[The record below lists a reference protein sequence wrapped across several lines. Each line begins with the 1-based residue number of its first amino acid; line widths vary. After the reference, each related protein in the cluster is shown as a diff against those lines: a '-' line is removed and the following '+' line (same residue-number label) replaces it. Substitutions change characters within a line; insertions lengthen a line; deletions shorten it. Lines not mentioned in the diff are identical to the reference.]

1 MKRELA
7 ILVAMIA
14 LWVGCGEL
22 EQTPEPEV
30 DPGETLA
37 WMEAYQ
43 ERYLGDRAW
52 RRAQLEATLW
62 SPELPYARKRLNSYA
77 LPEGGWDLLPELLA
91 RSGPVFPGQAV
102 PEELEEA
109 LPTVFPTQAPNT
121 REEWLALGEQVF
133 WQMPMRRDNYLEWI
147 ATRPELLEETGF
159 ERNADGSLRGLVRFK
174 DVRGQMRV
182 GVTCGLCHG
191 GGGVAGRT
199 NTALDLGRARQM
211 FNESYGIDGSRFASW
226 GPGRVD
232 ITDDLA
238 DDPLRVPN
246 LWGTRHQSY
255 LNASGIV
262 RVANPAS
269 VAIRFETQYIPG
281 HGLEARPNRV
291 LSWALAMYV
300 LSLEPPASPAVSP
313 EHPGRAVFELQCAS
327 CHNPDR
333 GFSGDLIH
341 SWLLTG
347 GVSAAE
353 SPMRGTGMMKVP
365 SLVGIGQGGPFMH
378 DGRHAELRDVL
389 EARHPTGAVLSAEER
404 DDLLSYLQSL

>member
-1 MKRELA
+1 MLA
-7 ILVAMIA
+7 TVA
-14 LWVGCGEL
+14 LWVGCGDL

-30 DPGETLA
+30 DPGDTLA
-37 WMEAYQ
+37 WMEANQ

-52 RRAQLEATLW
+52 RRTQLEATLW

-91 RSGPVFPGQAV
+91 RSGPVFPGEFV

-109 LPTVFPTQAPNT
+109 LPNVFPTQAPAT

-159 ERNADGSLRGLVRFK
+159 ERNADGSLRGMVRFK
-174 DVRGQMRV
+174 DVRGELRV

-199 NTALDLGRARQM
+199 NTNLDLGLARQI
-211 FNESYGIDGSRFASW
+211 FNESHGVDGSRFASW

-255 LNASGIV
+255 LNASGVV

-300 LSLEPPASPAVSP
+300 LSLKPPAGPDVWPDDA
-313 EHPGRAVFELQCAS
+313 GRAVFEAQCAR

-333 GFSGDLIH
+333 GFSGDLIEG
-341 SWLLTG
+341 WLLKGSTT
-347 GVSAAE
+347 AAE

-365 SLVGIGQGGPFMH
+365 SLVGIGQGGPYMH
-378 DGRHAELRDVL
+378 DGRHAELSDVL
-389 EARHPTGAVLSAEER
+389 EARHPVGAALSDDER
-404 DDLLSYLQSL
+404 EVLLSYLQSL